1 MDFVAVQVVSVTG
14 SSSALRNWIERDML
28 RRVVVTSP
36 HPPQECLRRLAKVTT
51 GRKSDWHL
59 DWRTAALPDP
69 LFHGEVGPSG
79 VRIALFTEVTT
90 GGPGT
95 GVRAWFDARVDPA
108 PEGGT
113 VLAGTVGSPSARARA
128 VLSLAFI
135 VFWAGMALFSLVAG
149 AVIAATGHFNTGVGA
164 AIALPVIVTFAI
176 LASRGKNGLEAAE
189 DPIPRLLRK
198 IDGVLDA
205 TSAFPGPNPVL

>member
-1 MDFVAVQVVSVTG
+1 MTG
-14 SSSALRNWIERDML
+14 RSSALHEWIERDML

-59 DWRTAALPDP
+59 DWRTATLPDP

-79 VRIALFTEVTT
+79 VHIALFTEVTT
-90 GGPGT
+90 GGPQSW
-95 GVRAWFDARVDPA
+95 VRAWFDARVDPA

-113 VLAGTVGSPSARARA
+113 VLAGTIGSPSAQARA
-128 VLSLAFI
+128 VLSLVFMA
-135 VFWAGMALFSLVAG
+135 FWAGMALFSLVIG
-149 AVIAATGHFNTGVGA
+149 TVIAASGHFNMGVGA
-164 AIALPVIVTFAI
+164 AIVLPVLVTLAI
-176 LASRGKNGLEAAE
+176 LASRGNSGLEAAE
-189 DPIPRLLRK
+189 DPIPGLLRK

-205 TSAFPGPNPVL
+205 TSAFPGPNPAL

>member
-1 MDFVAVQVVSVTG
+1 VAVQGVPVTG
-14 SSSALRNWIERDML
+14 RSSALRNWMERDML

-36 HPPQECLRRLAKVTT
+36 HPPQECLRRLAEVTT

-59 DWRTAALPDP
+59 DWRTATLPDP
-69 LFHGEVGPSG
+69 LFHGAVGPPG

-95 GVRAWFDARVDPA
+95 GVRAWFDAQVNPA
-108 PEGGT
+108 PDGGT
-113 VLAGTVGSPSARARA
+113 VLTGTVGSPSARARA
-128 VLSLAFI
+128 ALSLAFI
-135 VFWAGMALFSLVAG
+135 VSWAGMALLSLLIG
-149 AVIAATGHFNTGVGA
+149 AVIAASGHFNTGTGA
-164 AIALPVIVTFAI
+164 AIALPVIVTFAV
-176 LASRGKNGLEAAE
+176 LASRRGNGPEAAE

-205 TSAFPGPNPVL
+205 TSAFPGPDPAL